1 MSRQIPTSDAQLL
14 DLLRIAGP
22 LSVSELAHAMEV
34 TATAVRQRLPRL
46 LGQKG
51 HSAARRPVTVAD
63 ARETSTRLP
72 RRVCGEQIPTF
83 SIRH

>member
-1 MSRQIPTSDAQLL
+1 MSRQVPTSDAQLL

-22 LSVSELAHAMEV
+22 LSVSELTHAMEV
-34 TATAVRQRLPRL
+34 TATAVRQRLARI
-46 LGQKG
+46 LGQKAI
-51 HSAARRPVTVAD
+51 HARRPVTVVD